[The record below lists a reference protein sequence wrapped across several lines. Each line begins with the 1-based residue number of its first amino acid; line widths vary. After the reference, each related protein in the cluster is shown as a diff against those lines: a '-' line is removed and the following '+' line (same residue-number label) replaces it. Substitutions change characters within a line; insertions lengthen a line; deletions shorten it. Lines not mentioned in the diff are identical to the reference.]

1 MSDWSADVCASDLSA
16 SPFLR
21 SVGACILP
29 PGHRLADLAYIEP
42 ADLAGEPFISLMHS
56 DRTRRRVDRI
66 FEDAGVK
73 RDLVVETQYAI
84 THCNLVTLRSEE
96 HTSELQ
102 SLMRIS
108 YAVFCLKKKIQDSTN
123 TQQLPI
129 LSSNSTNYYNYQ
141 QY

>member
-1 MSDWSADVCASDLSA
+1 MSA
-16 SPFLR
+16 STFLR

-42 ADLAGEPFISLMHS
+42 ADLAGEPFISLMHG

-84 THCNLVTLRSEE
+84 THCNQIAFYDSVRSEE

-102 SLMRIS
+102 SLIRTS
-108 YAVFCLKKKIQDSTN
+108 Y
-123 TQQLPI
+123 
-129 LSSNSTNYYNYQ
+129 
-141 QY
+141 